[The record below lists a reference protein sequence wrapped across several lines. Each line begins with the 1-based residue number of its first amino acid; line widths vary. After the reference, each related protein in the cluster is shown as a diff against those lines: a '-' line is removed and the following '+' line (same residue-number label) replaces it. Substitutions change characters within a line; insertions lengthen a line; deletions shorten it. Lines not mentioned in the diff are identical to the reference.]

1 MRVIICRPFFFF
13 VFRTQKGGR
22 APSRSL
28 QRLWKLVIRI
38 VTTFIVCKWDL
49 WWACGLF
56 SVMIEVKHVVD
67 HVLAC
72 SCFTLYKYLRY
83 QWFNLQLLEATST
96 TRLTLVCVLDVFIRV
111 ALYLTVAH
119 SASQQMETTCLQI
132 ELVYLFLK
140 FSSLEM
146 CIYFACWRFHWCFV
160 DVIDLQ
166 GLNLTLVVFNAFD
179 CGVLLEITALLP
191 RHHWKFSH

>member
-1 MRVIICRPFFFF
+1 MRVIICKPFFFF

-22 APSRSL
+22 APSCSL

-96 TRLTLVCVLDVFIRV
+96 TRVTLICMCLGCVYKGSFVLDCCALCFSANGNYLSTNWTSLFIF
-111 ALYLTVAH
+111 
-119 SASQQMETTCLQI
+119 E
-132 ELVYLFLK
+132 
-140 FSSLEM
+140 
-146 CIYFACWRFHWCFV
+146 
-160 DVIDLQ
+160 
-166 GLNLTLVVFNAFD
+166 
-179 CGVLLEITALLP
+179 VL
-191 RHHWKFSH
+191 